1 MKILVVEDEHTLCD
15 DIAEDLELERYTVER
30 CYDGLE
36 AWEKLL
42 VESYDLAILDLNL
55 PGMDGLDLLRH
66 VRQERPE
73 LRILILSA
81 RSTLEDKVAGLDLGA
96 DDYLTKP
103 FALEELEAR
112 VRSLLRREFSP
123 RNPIVTVGAL
133 VLDGQK
139 REICANG
146 TPLALTYKEF
156 GILEYLMLHQGKP
169 VSQEE
174 LLEHIWETDS
184 NPFSHSVRMHI
195 SALRKKLRTALGYD
209 PITTKIGHGYCL
221 EVTP

>member
-195 SALRKKLRTALGYD
+195 SSLRKNLRTALGYD